1 MKRLK
6 CGLMCSC
13 AMLALVPVRIQRAQA
28 QEATPASLMDLTAG
42 ATYPLTLLMKDLDE
56 KWRRVS
62 ITAQGEANPMAMF
75 GLGTVPSDVYYTQG
89 KMVKLGDETFIVAYR
104 ETAALVNFMAMMRG
118 QAATKAPEPVSP
130 QTALTL
136 AYLNLRSISSLKNIA
151 PFDLRAEI
159 ARRNTE
165 VEDARQMMAQMTQNG
180 GQGGAAEDLNSKSN
194 SNLKQLGLGIMQ
206 YTQDH
211 NQTFPPLEDAA
222 AMKKE
227 VMPYVKNEELFVH
240 PGSKEAYQP
249 NSSLSGKKLSS
260 LAEPNSRVLA
270 YEASAGTD
278 GRRGVLYADGH
289 VKRESETEWPQIK
302 KASQVP

>member
-13 AMLALVPVRIQRAQA
+13 AMLALVPHGIQRAQA

-62 ITAQGEANPMAMF
+62 ITAQGEGNPMAMF
-75 GLGTVPSDVYYTQG
+75 GLGAVPSDVYYTQG
-89 KMVKLGDETFIVAYR
+89 TMVKLGDETFIVAYR
-104 ETAALVNFMAMMRG
+104 ETAAPVDFMAMMRG

-151 PFDLRAEI
+151 PFNLKTEI

-165 VEDARQMMAQMTQNG
+165 IEDTRQKMAQM
-180 GQGGAAEDLNSKSN
+180 GQPVGQEQAVNASSA
-194 SNLKQLGLGIMQ
+194 SNLKQLGLGILQ
-206 YTQDH
+206 YAQDH
-211 NQTFPPLEDAA
+211 NQTFPPLEDAG
-222 AMKKE
+222 AMKKA
-227 VMPYVKNEELFVH
+227 VMPYVKNEDVFVH

-249 NSSLSGKKLSS
+249 NASLSSKKMSS

-270 YEASAGTD
+270 YEANAGTD
-278 GRRGVLYADGH
+278 GRRAILYADGH